1 MNYIIVD
8 LEATCRESGMSR
20 TDMETIEVGAVELP
34 SGREFQAF
42 IRPVV
47 DQELSAF
54 CKNLTG
60 ISQSD
65 VDRAETFP
73 LVFQEFLDW
82 AGAEPFTFC
91 SWGEYDRLQ
100 LRQDCERHGV
110 PWPVSLDNHLNV
122 KKLFAQKMAVKPC
135 GMASA
140 LHQLGMPLLGRHHRG
155 IDDAHNIAAIF
166 ARLDIEASR

>member
-1 MNYIIVD
+1 MNFIIVD
-8 LEATCRESGMSR
+8 LEATCRESGMDR
-20 TDMETIEVGAVELP
+20 TQMETIEIGAVELS

-47 DQELSAF
+47 HRELSDF
-54 CKNLTG
+54 CKDLTG

-73 LVFQEFLDW
+73 PVFQKFLDW
-82 AGAEPFTFC
+82 AGAKPFVFC

-100 LRQDCERHGV
+100 LLQDCERHDF

-122 KKLFAQKMAVKPC
+122 KKLFAQKMAVKLC

-140 LHQLGMPLLGRHHRG
+140 LNQLGMPLLGRHHRG
-155 IDDAHNIAAIF
+155 IDDARNIAAIF
-166 ARLDIEASR
+166 MALAD